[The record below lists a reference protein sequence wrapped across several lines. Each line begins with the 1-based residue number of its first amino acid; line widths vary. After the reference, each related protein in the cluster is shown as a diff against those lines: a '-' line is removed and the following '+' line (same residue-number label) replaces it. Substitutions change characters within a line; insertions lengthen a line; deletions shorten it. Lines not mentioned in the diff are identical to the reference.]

1 MKIKYTLKKCSIGC
15 LVPASQHE
23 LVLSAPPHL
32 SLTFVHSSTDISRSI
47 LKCGK
52 QKANW
57 FGTSKLE
64 ERHSGRVLSASVIE
78 QGHSDLVLSDP
89 DLAMGPS
96 PARLVPPPHLTGVP
110 LSTSGELCTTKKDG
124 SWGISS
130 DKWPGSALFHQE
142 ITGVVR
148 GTGNMSTFT
157 TSGLAQKGICT
168 PLLLRNTGACGQN
181 GQERLSQNKWLSLDP
196 LCF

>member
-1 MKIKYTLKKCSIGC
+1 
-15 LVPASQHE
+15 
-23 LVLSAPPHL
+23 
-32 SLTFVHSSTDISRSI
+32 
-47 LKCGK
+47 
-52 QKANW
+52 
-57 FGTSKLE
+57 
-64 ERHSGRVLSASVIE
+64 
-78 QGHSDLVLSDP
+78 
-89 DLAMGPS
+89 MGPS

-196 LCF
+196 LCFWGHETLLPPQQIWQGGPIHRKHPSSRNLFESVGLTPSSLSRDIKVARGTSKEEHYRISHPLINLLESSLL